1 MNVVMGG
8 AHGLIGRAL
17 AGRLRNDGHR
27 VIRLVRPAGHTAPSD
42 PDAVSWDPANGR
54 IDRDALERS
63 GPVDAAVNLAGA
75 GIGDRR
81 WTPAR
86 RRLIAASRR
95 DSTRLLADALV
106 DLSPRPAVLVSGSAV
121 GIYGDRGDEELT
133 EESGPGSGF
142 LPDVCRAWEAAA
154 VPAADAGIRVVWLR
168 TGLVLAPA
176 GGILTRLLPPF
187 RLGLGARLGTGRQYV
202 SWITL
207 DDEVEAVVRILDDDR
222 LSGPVNATAPGPVT
236 NAELTRAL
244 GRALH
249 RPAGLAVPRAALT
262 AVLGRD
268 MADELLLASQRVRP
282 AKLEA
287 VGHLFA
293 HPDIGS
299 ALAAVLAA
307 GRRGPA
313 GD

>member
-27 VIRLVRPAGHTAPSD
+27 VIRLVRPAGHAAPPD

-63 GPVDAAVNLAGA
+63 GPVHAAVNLAGA

-142 LPDVCRAWEAAA
+142 LPDVCRDWEAAA

-287 VGHLFA
+287 VGHRFA